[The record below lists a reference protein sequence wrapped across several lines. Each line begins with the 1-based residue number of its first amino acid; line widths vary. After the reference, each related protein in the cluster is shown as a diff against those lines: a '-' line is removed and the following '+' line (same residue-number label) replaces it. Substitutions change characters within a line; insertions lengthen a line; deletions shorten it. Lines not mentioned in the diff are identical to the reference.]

1 MFVKQVYEALI
12 KSARNQANL
21 RLKVPINMILD
32 EFGNMPPVKD
42 IDAMLTAA
50 RSRGI
55 RITLIVQDFGQIDKQ
70 YGKDM
75 AKTIKGNVMNTVYI
89 LSGSADTLKEISESA
104 GSKREWN
111 KDKKMYEDV
120 KLFPVDRLRHFQL
133 GEVLILAQRH
143 NPYFVKLPGYDKYAF
158 YANNLED
165 SFDYI
170 EKPEVKY
177 FDLYEDFMR
186 KGAESL
192 YNSYQPED
200 SEGEGLML
208 S

>member
-1 MFVKQVYEALI
+1 M
-12 KSARNQANL
+12 
-21 RLKVPINMILD
+21 
-32 EFGNMPPVKD
+32 
-42 IDAMLTAA
+42 
-50 RSRGI
+50 
-55 RITLIVQDFGQIDKQ
+55 
-70 YGKDM
+70 
-75 AKTIKGNVMNTVYI
+75 
-89 LSGSADTLKEISESA
+89 
-104 GSKREWN
+104 
-111 KDKKMYEDV
+111 
-120 KLFPVDRLRHFQL
+120 
-133 GEVLILAQRH
+133 ILAQRH

-186 KGAESL
+186 KGAENL

-200 SEGEGLML
+200 SEDEGLML